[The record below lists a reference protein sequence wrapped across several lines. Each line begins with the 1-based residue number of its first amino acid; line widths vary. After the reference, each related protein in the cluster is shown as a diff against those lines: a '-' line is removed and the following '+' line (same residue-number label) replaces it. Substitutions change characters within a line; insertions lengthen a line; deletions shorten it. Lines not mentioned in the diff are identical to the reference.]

1 VIVRS
6 DALRSIALIAGRA
19 SDNDRPLDR
28 PELTDQL
35 LEVSQDRDP
44 LIRQVAAFTLGLIPG
59 ESIDQRLRVMAEDR
73 DPNTRI
79 NAAMA
84 MSRRGMSEAFGALLE
99 ILRTASDP
107 VSPATMEGDTLVDK
121 QIKARSQEN
130 MNQVVLGNAL
140 TALRDLSDSITEE
153 QREQAVALCEPLSTS
168 APNMRIRIEAGTT
181 LRALADKE

>member
-1 VIVRS
+1 
-6 DALRSIALIAGRA
+6 
-19 SDNDRPLDR
+19 
-28 PELTDQL
+28 
-35 LEVSQDRDP
+35 
-44 LIRQVAAFTLGLIPG
+44 
-59 ESIDQRLRVMAEDR
+59 
-73 DPNTRI
+73 
-79 NAAMA
+79 
-84 MSRRGMSEAFGALLE
+84 
-99 ILRTASDP
+99 
-107 VSPATMEGDTLVDK
+107 MEGDTLVDK